1 MFAAWSKNGKPLAFG
16 EYRGTPF
23 IGLPGNP
30 VSAFVGFEIFVRP
43 VLARLAGRPDAPRPV
58 FKATLAEPLESDGR
72 ESYLRGV
79 LSYEEGR
86 LVARQASHQ
95 GSGNLY
101 SLVLANALLIVPSGV
116 KSLRIGAE
124 IGAYLLVDE
133 IE

>member
-1 MFAAWSKNGKPLAFG
+1 MSGGRKAQVRRADGKSVSPTAAP
-16 EYRGTPF
+16 
-23 IGLPGNP
+23 
-30 VSAFVGFEIFVRP
+30 
-43 VLARLAGRPDAPRPV
+43 
-58 FKATLAEPLESDGR
+58 AEPLESDGR